1 MNQSLK
7 FIFKKILVSLG
18 VAFLTIVSIGFLMFY
33 FLIDDNLDNIKTQ
46 ILEQVQQKI
55 GHEIRVETLEASW
68 KITSPRFTLDNVS
81 IFSRNKSQALNI
93 KKIQADISWL
103 SLIKLSPIFDEIAI
117 YQPALDIKKGKDG
130 GFTVNGIKV
139 NREKNS
145 DLSNWLLNQDDIVVY
160 NADVSWLDMEKSK
173 EILRLKNFDLHY
185 GSSKLF
191 SYMNRRTFDISTKIS
206 RGTEHKIKLNGYI
219 DTPTIAHI
227 KSFNG
232 QININFDELDL
243 GEIKLWTKYF
253 SEIKSG
259 IGDAEIRIKEDYLRI
274 LRYVRFFLNYSKDKH
289 DPKIIKTIK
298 KNLSGVSVISSERLL
313 DEFQKLL
320 RSEGFLKL
328 TKDQDCLE
336 IINLI
341 FPQFKN
347 ISIFNKLNNFAERN
361 FSRVDFIFLLSLLV
375 IDGTDNVDYFIYKF
389 NLSKKD
395 KKRLLFL
402 NKFYSEKLN
411 NKTFSEKNFNN
422 IFYFNGKEALMDIIY
437 FKIFKSSK
445 ENNKLIKLIEVFKEK
460 KIPMMPLK
468 ANILLEKYQVTEGK
482 ELGKKLKAIEKVWV
496 NNNFSISEK
505 EIQKLVRN

>member
-1 MNQSLK
+1 VVSHLFLVQRSEVR
-7 FIFKKILVSLG
+7 ILVGQPYMNNLLDKIFFRSQNLNHINLG
-18 VAFLTIVSIGFLMFY
+18 F
-33 FLIDDNLDNIKTQ
+33 K
-46 ILEQVQQKI
+46 
-55 GHEIRVETLEASW
+55 
-68 KITSPRFTLDNVS
+68 
-81 IFSRNKSQALNI
+81 NI
-93 KKIQADISWL
+93 KKETEVS
-103 SLIKLSPIFDEIAI
+103 KIFEAI
-117 YQPALDIKKGKDG
+117 YSYSTNSEIRYVG
-130 GFTVNGIKV
+130 GCVRKII
-139 NREKNS
+139 NREKV
-145 DLSNWLLNQDDIVVY
+145 DDIDLAV
-160 NADVSWLDMEKSK
+160 NLKPK
-173 EILRLKNFDLHY
+173 EVCEALTK
-185 GSSKLF
+185 K
-191 SYMNRRTFDISTKIS
+191 DI
-206 RGTEHKIKLNGYI
+206 
-219 DTPTIAHI
+219 
-227 KSFNG
+227 
-232 QININFDELDL
+232 
-243 GEIKLWTKYF
+243 KYY
-253 SEIKSG
+253 ESG
-259 IGDAEIRIKEDYLRI
+259 IEHGTITALINNRKFEITSLRKDVDTDGRHAKVEFSDNWKEDASRRDFTINSIYADIEGSLFDPFDGKKDLENGKVKFIGDIEIRIKEDYLRI

-411 NKTFSEKNFNN
+411 NKTLSEKNFNN

-460 KIPMMPLK
+460 KLPIMPVK

-482 ELGKKLKAIEKVWV
+482 ELGKKLKAIEEVWV